1 MENFYVAGDKV
12 YLLIDPSKQL
22 AIKKSL
28 SRIYYCV
35 DVNDEDQ
42 KLLAYFERELV
53 APASL

>member
-1 MENFYVAGDKV
+1 MENLYVAGDKV
-12 YLLIDPSKQL
+12 SLLINPSKQL
-22 AIKKSL
+22 VIKKYL

-35 DVNDEDQ
+35 NVNDEDQ

>member
-1 MENFYVAGDKV
+1 VAGDKV
-12 YLLIDPSKQL
+12 SLLINPSKQL
-22 AIKKSL
+22 VIKKYL